1 MQRMSMKFIYKC
13 LKIGRKVELD
23 IYHLCWNAEFRAELM
38 GSLRKNEMIPMTYWI
53 HATSSKKARVIVTDP
68 LAWGELQQ

>member
-1 MQRMSMKFIYKC
+1 MKIIYKC

-53 HATSSKKARVIVTDP
+53 HGTSSKKARVIVTDP
-68 LAWGELQQ
+68 LA